1 MTIHRIDT
9 GQLELIGF
17 HVMGNIN
24 RKWVKGGPEM
34 TESSSTS
41 STGLAFSAYIA

>member
-1 MTIHRIDT
+1 MDT
-9 GQLELIGF
+9 GQLALIDF

-24 RKWVKGGPEM
+24 RKWVKGAPGM
-34 TESSSTS
+34 IESSPTS